1 MNFYNDREFHKIN
14 SHREKLSFDSID
26 EENIKKINS
35 YDYAVIYFLDKVS
48 IVNLRA
54 TPISLPL
61 DKIMVIRAFNDEGE
75 YFINKNEG
83 HFSGRV
89 IVDFEE
95 KKENAEKFEIIDEYH
110 KLWGKA
116 GKEYRALLKEEREIA
131 LKHAGELKNG
141 KYSVFVKVR
150 NYFTAEDDLKNFDF
164 RLCGF
169 ELLSEN
175 GKEGE
180 T

>member
-48 IVNLRA
+48 IVDLRL
-54 TPISLPL
+54 TPLTLPV
-61 DKIMVIRAFNDEGE
+61 DKMVSIRAFNDEGE
-75 YFINKNEG
+75 YFINNNEG

-95 KKENAEKFEIIDEYH
+95 KKENVGKFEIVDEYH

-116 GKEYRALLKEEREIA
+116 SKEYRALLTEEIN
-131 LKHAGELKNG
+131 KGIELKNG
-141 KYSVFVKVR
+141 KNTVFVKVR
-150 NYFTAEDDLKNFDF
+150 NYFTAEDDLKNVDF

-169 ELLSEN
+169 EEGSEN

-180 T
+180 A